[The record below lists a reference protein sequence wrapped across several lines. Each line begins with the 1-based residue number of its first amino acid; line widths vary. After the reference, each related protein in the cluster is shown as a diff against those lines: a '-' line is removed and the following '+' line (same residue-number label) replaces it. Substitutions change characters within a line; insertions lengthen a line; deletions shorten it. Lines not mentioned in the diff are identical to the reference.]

1 MAGTFFPILSSFLIR
16 YLDGRRGTD
25 LERRTTLAVCSAAH
39 FLVDFS
45 CAFLLFH
52 RFQGGL
58 GWAELLV
65 AYNLCAFAVQMPLG
79 VLADRWNRDLVLA
92 AVGCGLVGAAYLGLP
107 AWPAAVLA
115 GLGNAAFHVGAGLEV
130 FNAAG
135 RRAGPLGVFVS
146 PGAMGLYAGTL
157 LGKSELLP
165 APAPLMAMALAGACL
180 LAVSRMSHSG
190 WTTENPAPALPAGKG
205 IALPLLALFAVVVL
219 RSFVGMNLAFP
230 WRGEDA
236 WALVLTC
243 ALALGKAAGGF
254 LADRFG
260 AENTAAV
267 SLALCAIFLLA
278 GNSPLCGVAAVLLF
292 NMTMP
297 LTLWAAALLLPSAR
311 GFAFG
316 LLTFGLFLG
325 FLPSYFGPPG
335 LGNLSAA
342 AWSLASLAI
351 LYPALRKAVSA

>member
-1 MAGTFFPILSSFLIR
+1 M
-16 YLDGRRGTD
+16 
-25 LERRTTLAVCSAAH
+25 CSAAH
-39 FLVDFS
+39 FLVDFA
-45 CAFLLFH
+45 CACLLFR
-52 RFQGGL
+52 RFQGDL

-79 VLADRWNRDLVLA
+79 VLADRWNRDLLLA
-92 AVGCGLVGAAYLGLP
+92 ALGCALVGAAYLGLS
-107 AWPAAVLA
+107 AWPAAALA

-146 PGAMGLYAGTL
+146 PGALGLYAGTL
-157 LGKSELLP
+157 LEKSELLP
-165 APAPLMAMALAGACL
+165 ALAPPAAMVLAGACL
-180 LAVSRMSHSG
+180 LAASRMSHDG
-190 WTTENPAPALPAGKG
+190 WTTENPAPDLPPLKET
-205 IALPLLALFAVVVL
+205 ALPLLGLFAVVVL
-219 RSFVGMNLAFP
+219 RSFVGMNLTFP
-230 WRGEDA
+230 WKGEGA
-236 WALVLTC
+236 WTLALTC

-267 SLALCAIFLLA
+267 SLALCAILLLA
-278 GNSPLCGVAAVLLF
+278 GELPLCGTAAVLLF

-297 LTLWAAALLLPSAR
+297 LTLWAAARLLPAAR

-325 FLPSYFGPPG
+325 FLPSYFGPPALGG
-335 LGNLSAA
+335 LAAA
-342 AWSLASLAI
+342 AWSLVSLAV
-351 LYPALRKAVSA
+351 LYPALRRAVKS